1 MNNGTVYQRN
11 GKRYLLQALTG
22 ELFCLFEIGDV
33 NTLVLGKDGKWQY
46 AESELPEL
54 LQDFIPFTA
63 PAEVVEKAKKNDK
76 EKKVHDRT
84 AHRSG

>member
-1 MNNGTVYQRN
+1 MNNGTVYQRE

-22 ELFCLFEIGDV
+22 ELFCLFEMGDV

-54 LQDFIPFTA
+54 LQDFIPFVE
-63 PAEVVEKAKKNDK
+63 PVEKAKKNDK

-84 AHRSG
+84 SHRSS

>member
-1 MNNGTVYQRN
+1 MKNGTVYQRE

-22 ELFCLFEIGDV
+22 ELFCLFEMGDDL
-33 NTLVLGKDGKWQY
+33 TLVLGKDGKWQY

-54 LQDFIPFTA
+54 LQDFTT
-63 PAEVVEKAKKNDK
+63 PAEPVEKAKKNDK